1 MLPGDGLALFHI
13 SCLKLSGTSNL
24 LEWTALNTPEDT
36 SKEVSTNHMNMLTKT
51 MFGSQRCHC
60 RKEART
66 CNDRASRKMLARAVF
81 MVTLSAH
88 VFLLIMCIALK
99 VERSFLFVQAV
110 YLGTSGT
117 MGGKGAKAAGYAS
130 AFKKAYTSGGAAQ
143 KSRFIDA
150 GAGDLCICVE
160 QQMWKRSSIRDW
172 SVGIPWIG
180 SRASG
185 NPAFMSAREV
195 SS

>member
-1 MLPGDGLALFHI
+1 
-13 SCLKLSGTSNL
+13 
-24 LEWTALNTPEDT
+24 
-36 SKEVSTNHMNMLTKT
+36 
-51 MFGSQRCHC
+51 
-60 RKEART
+60 
-66 CNDRASRKMLARAVF
+66 
-81 MVTLSAH
+81 
-88 VFLLIMCIALK
+88 
-99 VERSFLFVQAV
+99 
-110 YLGTSGT
+110 

-185 NPAFMSAREV
+185 NPAVMSAREV
-195 SS
+195 FIIVDMMM